1 MIPHP
6 NLATLLNLYQGDRQL
21 FFARISPDYVCHTPG
36 ASQIAGRFLGPE
48 GMAAHGKQMRDLTN
62 QTFKVSLVGDILI
75 NDVHAMAPVELTAER
90 AGQSLKMLAFG
101 VWRFDGELVV
111 EHWECPTEL
120 SKFDA
125 FWS

>member
-1 MIPHP
+1 M
-6 NLATLLNLYQGDRQL
+6 
-21 FFARISPDYVCHTPG
+21 V
-36 ASQIAGRFLGPE
+36 
-48 GMAAHGKQMRDLTN
+48 AHGKQMRDLTN

-90 AGQSLKMLAFG
+90 GGQSLKMLAFG